1 MPAISRFVSVALVLF
16 LAAAT
21 PAAAKSYELDTA
33 ITDVTV
39 FPDRARVERSGA
51 KDLPAG
57 THVIEIKGIPTQSLE
72 NSFQV
77 SAKGPKG
84 AQILGVETGIQFEPE
99 TLSREVQALQK
110 KVDGKR
116 AEVDGVDD
124 RRAGINEE
132 LAFLKRLSESVASK
146 GGESLTSAPRIDVAG
161 WKNTLTF
168 LQKEH
173 TRLNREL
180 RQLEPT
186 KKKLQNELRALQLE
200 LAQLQS
206 KQRTRY
212 RMVTLEVSLPNPG
225 KVSVDLAY
233 LTYGASW
240 TPRYEA
246 RVDTGAEK
254 LQLAYGAE
262 VRQQS
267 GEDWKG
273 VGLTLSTAQPS
284 ENQVLPD
291 LSPWYIDVPRPMP
304 RSLERAKRSG
314 GSSADMMMLA
324 EAAPPMALEDRAEA
338 EYAMEEPAVAVLDA
352 GLSTEFKVARQQ
364 SILSNNE
371 NHRVALQGIDLSA
384 PLAARAV
391 PKREEAAFLTSR
403 VENSSEVPLLPGAIQ
418 VFRDGAFVGSS
429 QMPAVL
435 PGETFDLSL
444 GRDPRFTIEREYV
457 LTKRDESGFFSKKV
471 TREFHYRIKVKNF
484 HKSARRIVI
493 LDQVPVAQD
502 GRIEVKLGEGLTP
515 PNSAETDPGLLGKAA
530 AGMKRAPGDPTPKP
544 GTLAW
549 EYEIP
554 AGGEQTIELKFSV
567 VHDANVEVSGL

>member
-1 MPAISRFVSVALVLF
+1 MSAIRTSRFVFIALAL
-16 LAAAT
+16 LMAAAA
-21 PAAAKSYELDTA
+21 PAAAGTYNLKTD

-39 FPDRARVERSGA
+39 FPDRARVERSGG

-57 THVIEIKGIPTQSLE
+57 THLIEIKGIPTQAME
-72 NSFQV
+72 DSFQV
-77 SAKGPKG
+77 SATGPKG
-84 AQILGVETGIQFEPE
+84 AQILGVETGVQFEPE
-99 TLSREVQALQK
+99 TLSREVLALQK
-110 KVDGKR
+110 KVDAKQ
-116 AEVDGVDD
+116 AEVNGVDD

-132 LAFLKRLSESVASK
+132 LTFLKRLSESVASK

-161 WKNTLTF
+161 WKNTLGF

-180 RQLEPT
+180 RELEPA
-186 KKKLQNELRALQLE
+186 KKKLQGELRALQLE
-200 LAQLQS
+200 LAKLQS
-206 KQRTRY
+206 QQRTRY

-267 GEDWKG
+267 GDDWKG
-273 VGLTLSTAQPS
+273 VGLTLSTARPS
-284 ENQVLPD
+284 ENQVLPE

-314 GSSADMMMLA
+314 GGADMMMLA
-324 EAAPPMALEDRAEA
+324 EAPASMEVRDEA
-338 EYAMEEPAVAVLDA
+338 AYEMDAPAVAIIDA
-352 GLSTEFKVARQQ
+352 GLSTEFTVARKQ
-364 SILSNNE
+364 SIPSDGE
-371 NHRVALQGIDLSA
+371 NHRVALQGIDLKA

-403 VENSSEVPLLPGAIQ
+403 VENSSEVPLLPGAMQ

-457 LTKRDESGFFSKKV
+457 LTKRDEGGFFSKKV

-502 GRIEVKLGEGLTP
+502 GRIEVKLGEGITP

-530 AGMKRAPGDPTPKP
+530 ASVKRAPGDPTPRP

-567 VHDANVEVSGL
+567 VHDAGIEVSGL

>member
-1 MPAISRFVSVALVLF
+1 MSAIRTSRFVFIALALF
-16 LAAAT
+16 LAAAA
-21 PAAAKSYELDTA
+21 PAAAGTYSLSTG

-39 FPDRARVERSGA
+39 FPDRARVERSGG

-57 THVIEIKGIPTQSLE
+57 THLIEIKGIPTQAIE

-77 SAKGPKG
+77 SATGPRG
-84 AQILGVETGIQFEPE
+84 AQILGVETGVQFEPE
-99 TLSREVQALQK
+99 TLSREVLALQK
-110 KVDGKR
+110 KVDAKQ
-116 AEVDGVDD
+116 AEVNGVDD

-132 LAFLKRLSESVASK
+132 LTFLKRLSESVATK

-161 WKNTLTF
+161 WKNTLGF

-180 RQLEPT
+180 RELEPA
-186 KKKLQNELRALQLE
+186 KKKLQGELRALQLE
-200 LAQLQS
+200 LAKLQS
-206 KQRTRY
+206 QQRTRY

-267 GEDWKG
+267 GDDWKG
-273 VGLTLSTAQPS
+273 VDLTLSTARPS
-284 ENQVLPD
+284 ENQILPE

-314 GSSADMMMLA
+314 GGADMMMLA
-324 EAAPPMALEDRAEA
+324 EAPASMEVRDEA
-338 EYAMEEPAVAVLDA
+338 AYEMDAPAVAIIDA
-352 GLSTEFKVARQQ
+352 GLSTEFKVARKQNIP
-364 SILSNNE
+364 SDGE
-371 NHRVALQGIDLSA
+371 NHRVALQGIDLKA

-403 VENSSEVPLLPGAIQ
+403 VENSSEVPLLPGAMQ
-418 VFRDGAFVGSS
+418 VFRDGAFVGGS

-457 LTKRDESGFFSKKV
+457 LTKRDEGGFFSKKV

-502 GRIEVKLGEGLTP
+502 GRIEVKLGEGITP
-515 PNSAETDPGLLGKAA
+515 PNSAETDPGLPGKAA
-530 AGMKRAPGDPTPKP
+530 ASVKRAPGDPTPRP

-554 AGGEQTIELKFSV
+554 AGGERTIELKFSV
-567 VHDANVEVSGL
+567 VHDAGIEVSGL